1 MSAAMASAN
10 PKASFPFRGLHW
22 LMALVIIAA
31 WALIYAKGLFA
42 KGTFERDAVKQAHM
56 FAGLVVFGLVPL
68 RLIVRWLSPLP
79 PINPTPAHWQMALAK
94 IMHSLLY
101 AGMIALPILGVLF
114 VQAEGK
120 TISVL
125 GFTLPTLI
133 YADKVLSHS
142 IKEVHE
148 TLGLGMLYL
157 VVAHAGAALW
167 HHFFQHD
174 NTLKR
179 ML

>member
-1 MSAAMASAN
+1 MSEAMATAN

-31 WALIYAKGLFA
+31 LALIYAKGFFA
-42 KGTFERDAVKQAHM
+42 KGSFERDAVKQAHM
-56 FAGLVVFGLVPL
+56 FAGLVVFGLIPL
-68 RLIVRWLSPLP
+68 RLIMRWLSPLP
-79 PINPTPAHWQMALAK
+79 AINPPPAYWQMVLAK

-114 VQAEGK
+114 VQTEGK
-120 TISVL
+120 TISVI

-133 YADKVLSHS
+133 YADKVLSHG

-148 TLGLGMLYL
+148 TLGLRMLYL
-157 VVAHAGAALW
+157 IIAHAGAALW
-167 HHFFQHD
+167 HHFLQHD

>member
-1 MSAAMASAN
+1 MKAATA
-10 PKASFPFRGLHW
+10 PTYQKASLPVRGLHW
-22 LMALVIIAA
+22 LMALAIISA

-42 KGTFERDAVKQAHM
+42 KGSFERDALKQTHM
-56 FAGLVVFGLVPL
+56 FVGVVAFGLIPL
-68 RLIVRWLSPLP
+68 RVVSRYLSPLP
-79 PINPTPAHWQMALAK
+79 VISPSPDYWQMVLAK
-94 IMHSLLY
+94 IMHFLLY
-101 AGMIALPILGVLF
+101 AGMIALPIFGVLF

>member
-1 MSAAMASAN
+1 MSEAMATAN

-31 WALIYAKGLFA
+31 LALIYAKGFFA
-42 KGTFERDAVKQAHM
+42 KGSFERDAVKQAHM
-56 FAGLVVFGLVPL
+56 FAGLVVFGLIPL
-68 RLIVRWLSPLP
+68 RLIMRWLSPLP
-79 PINPTPAHWQMALAK
+79 AINPPSAYWQMVLAK

-120 TISVL
+120 TISVI
-125 GFTLPTLI
+125 GFTLPTLS
-133 YADKVLSHS
+133 YADKVLSHG

-157 VVAHAGAALW
+157 IIAHAGAALW
-167 HHFFQHD
+167 HHFLQHD